1 MEIDWEMSHINL
13 DNLETI
19 SRGDSVRML
28 KYLEQFK
35 TLIPKRLNQLVLA
48 LDTQDRMMIR
58 QILHK
63 MSPQLQFFGIR
74 DVSTP
79 IQRME
84 FEYESMPINELVTL
98 VNGIITKLDNAVA
111 EVSKLIDS
119 NFE

>member
-1 MEIDWEMSHINL
+1 MKTGWEMTHINL

-19 SRGDSVRML
+19 SRGDSNRML

-35 TLIPKRLNQLVLA
+35 TLIPKRINQLVLA
-48 LDTQDRMMIR
+48 LDVQDRVLIR

-63 MSPQLQFFGIR
+63 MSPQLQFFGIQE
-74 DVSTP
+74 VTTP

-98 VNGIITKLDNAVA
+98 VTNIIAKLENAVE
-111 EVSKLIDS
+111 EVSKLIIS
-119 NFE
+119 NFD

>member
-1 MEIDWEMSHINL
+1 MEIGWKMSHINL

-35 TLIPKRLNQLVLA
+35 ALIPKRLNQLVLA
-48 LDTQDRMMIR
+48 LDTQDRVLIR

-63 MSPQLQFFGIR
+63 MSPQLQFFGIQE
-74 DVSTP
+74 VAMP

-84 FEYESMPINELVTL
+84 FEYENMPINELVNL
-98 VNGIITKLDNAVA
+98 VKGIITKLENAVA